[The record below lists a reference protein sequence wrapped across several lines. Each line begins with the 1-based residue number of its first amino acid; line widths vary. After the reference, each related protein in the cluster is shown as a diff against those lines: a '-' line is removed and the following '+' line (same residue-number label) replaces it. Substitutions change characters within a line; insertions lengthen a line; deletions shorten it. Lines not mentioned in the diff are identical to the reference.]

1 MLWSDKMGKE
11 LTFTMSQQI
20 IDMASKPLRKRED
33 AILLL
38 LYTIRMFDFHEI
50 FMRFVAYRL
59 LKNSLQH
66 TLFQIGEP
74 VIKYKESG
82 SIMDWIKYIKE
93 NKRKRK

>member
-11 LTFTMSQQI
+11 LT
-20 IDMASKPLRKRED
+20 
-33 AILLL
+33 
-38 LYTIRMFDFHEI
+38 
-50 FMRFVAYRL
+50 
-59 LKNSLQH
+59 
-66 TLFQIGEP
+66 FQIGEP

>member
-38 LYTIRMFDFHEI
+38 LYTIRMFDLDKSVMLLRPLTCHI
-50 FMRFVAYRL
+50 PVSPGLVAR
-59 LKNSLQH
+59 
-66 TLFQIGEP
+66 
-74 VIKYKESG
+74 
-82 SIMDWIKYIKE
+82 
-93 NKRKRK
+93 RAR

>member
-38 LYTIRMFDFHEI
+38 LYTIRMFDLDKSELNI
-50 FMRFVAYRL
+50 
-59 LKNSLQH
+59 
-66 TLFQIGEP
+66 
-74 VIKYKESG
+74 
-82 SIMDWIKYIKE
+82 
-93 NKRKRK
+93 